1 MNLSDP
7 LECVILGKYYKG
19 DIRMFHKIKSV
30 TALNNYQLFVQ
41 FCDGVTKGFDVKP
54 LFDRWEPLR
63 ALETIPGLFVACRW
77 TRVATASPGTT
88 IWIFPARSCGKMVSL
103 EHKTKNS
110 PRPHRPGVCCVYLIV
125 IFCPGWMRFGFA
137 IPFTCA
143 SFCQVVP

>member
-63 ALETIPGLFVACRW
+63 ALETIPGLF
-77 TRVATASPGTT
+77 
-88 IWIFPARSCGKMVSL
+88 
-103 EHKTKNS
+103 
-110 PRPHRPGVCCVYLIV
+110 CCV
-125 IFCPGWMRFGFA
+125 
-137 IPFTCA
+137 
-143 SFCQVVP
+143 QVDAGGYGVTWNDDLDISCEELWENGVPRA